1 MMKHFE
7 ILTDAPSIEALRH
20 LLGQSVVEIYTHRI
34 IEHHTPLLYPFDET
48 EPQDDFYMSD
58 QLSGNCWLLPC
69 QNQYVLIAT
78 DWGDLQELYWRDF
91 YTRDCKILAAEN
103 IKGSTLFIKLEQSF
117 ILDSV
122 RQIELYAWQAS
133 EDIGYLLSDCA
144 VRLIAENGQSIMIA
158 NDSNIL
164 GSSRII
170 LRPEFQKRFI
180 DKFCAFPR
188 MLITQ
193 SGVQLCEIPPIEH
206 CNWDGYR

>member
-1 MMKHFE
+1 M
-7 ILTDAPSIEALRH
+7 
-20 LLGQSVVEIYTHRI
+20 
-34 IEHHTPLLYPFDET
+34 
-48 EPQDDFYMSD
+48 
-58 QLSGNCWLLPC
+58 
-69 QNQYVLIAT
+69 LIAT

-91 YTRDCKILAAEN
+91 YTRDCKILAAKD
-103 IKGSTLFIKLEQSF
+103 IKGSTLFIKLEQPF

-133 EDIGYLLSDCA
+133 EDVGYLLSDCA

-193 SGVQLCEIPPIEH
+193 SGVQL
-206 CNWDGYR
+206 NVFR